1 MHNVVICK
9 SCGSENPFYEVICKK
24 CHSFLREKISNI
36 DLWKTVSGLIETPLS
51 AFRVIIQSEHKNFI
65 SLIFFLS
72 VFKLFITS
80 IFLSLAIFRNEDAI
94 NMFFPRLLYF
104 FGGMLILMLLISTAL
119 YFALKK
125 GSIESRL
132 KDIFA
137 ILTYS
142 LLPYTFAAII
152 LFAIEIVIFGGDLFS
167 VNPSPFVI
175 KSFLA
180 WFLVAIEILIVLWSL
195 FLLISGIYAQSKSK
209 MFSMISGLIINIII
223 FASIY
228 FYSIYLAL

>member
-1 MHNVVICK
+1 
-9 SCGSENPFYEVICKK
+9 
-24 CHSFLREKISNI
+24 
-36 DLWKTVSGLIETPLS
+36 
-51 AFRVIIQSEHKNFI
+51 
-65 SLIFFLS
+65 
-72 VFKLFITS
+72 
-80 IFLSLAIFRNEDAI
+80 
-94 NMFFPRLLYF
+94 MFFPRLLYF
-104 FGGMLILMLLISTAL
+104 IGGMLILMLLISL
-119 YFALKK
+119 SLHFVLKK
-125 GSIESRL
+125 GSIESRF

-142 LLPYTFAAII
+142 FLPYTFAAII

-180 WFLVAIEILIVLWSL
+180 WFLVAIEILIILWSL

-209 MFSMISGLIINIII
+209 IFSIISGLIINIII